1 MERIITDLHIHI
13 VPNVDDGAAN
23 LAMSLEMLKMAYN
36 QGVRNI
42 FCTSHNVYDEEEIKR
57 YKSQF
62 LTLQMCAK
70 SKYSDLKLFMG
81 CELLCAGEYISD
93 IIYGLDIGVFLPL
106 GNTKY
111 VLTELYP
118 DVTPQEAERI
128 VLDLTKAG
136 WIPIIAH
143 VERYPSLFKDN
154 TIQCLKFYGAFI
166 QVNLYSLSE
175 ESNTELKQRARYL
188 LNNKL
193 VDFIGSDAHRSNHRP
208 PNYKSGI
215 DYIYLNCEKD
225 YADNISYKNAKKMLC
240 T

>member
-81 CELLCAGEYISD
+81 CELLCAGDY
-93 IIYGLDIGVFLPL
+93 LWLRHR
-106 GNTKY
+106 
-111 VLTELYP
+111 
-118 DVTPQEAERI
+118 RI
-128 VLDLTKAG
+128 FAT
-136 WIPIIAH
+136 W
-143 VERYPSLFKDN
+143 
-154 TIQCLKFYGAFI
+154 
-166 QVNLYSLSE
+166 
-175 ESNTELKQRARYL
+175 
-188 LNNKL
+188 
-193 VDFIGSDAHRSNHRP
+193 
-208 PNYKSGI
+208 
-215 DYIYLNCEKD
+215 
-225 YADNISYKNAKKMLC
+225 
-240 T
+240 